1 MITFDSDAGRILR
14 NMIADARPQY
24 AGSYTMAT
32 WRIIRPGGTVRDL
45 TALDRQRLKAR
56 IRARTAGGDSGP
68 DGGAA

>member
-32 WRIIRPGGTVRDL
+32 WRIIRPGGTHRDL

-56 IRARTAGGDSGP
+56 IKARALAGSGP
-68 DGGAA
+68 RGGAA